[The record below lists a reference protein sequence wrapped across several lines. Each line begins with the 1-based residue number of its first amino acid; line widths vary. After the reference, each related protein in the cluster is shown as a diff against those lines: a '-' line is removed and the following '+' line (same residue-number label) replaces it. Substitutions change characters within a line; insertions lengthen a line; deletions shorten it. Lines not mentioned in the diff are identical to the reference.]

1 MFTVHVKIRLS
12 GLLVGLLG
20 IVVDTL
26 GEVTL
31 APEPAPLVH
40 LVGALGLGDHS
51 LNEEQGGDYQG

>member
-1 MFTVHVKIRLS
+1 MKLF